1 MAIIPQTPVFSSF
14 RTINSDLYPTKLHLK
29 KLKFRALKISA
40 SLESSSPNSEE
51 EPPESEKF
59 DRVKLAFAKAKAYKK
74 EIKTKPISETVQNPV
89 SESAETQ
96 EQIDGSKDEANV
108 SEKQDLPSAVKLDFQ
123 RANEYKNTEIV
134 GSSEKKPVSSPISE
148 EETPESEKVD
158 PVKLAFAKAKAYKKE
173 VQTNPIP
180 KIVQNPVPESAE
192 TEKQDGGSEEE
203 ANVSEEQ
210 EVPSAAKLAF
220 ERAKEYRKNKEVTG
234 SGTGL
239 QGSEEK
245 PGLNDK
251 GIVKDLGNSLPKMK
265 ESKKEEFAI
274 SSIDFMGLNFSDKKD
289 AKRLPAGL
297 VPISDPF
304 PEDDD
309 LPEVEIL
316 VGDTSKF
323 GDAAATKPKP
333 VLEEEMDAYKPKVS
347 TWGVFPRP
355 SNISKTF
362 GGGRTLNPGEALE
375 TTEEKAAKQARSRQ
389 LLAAYKAKKG
399 LVIDPK
405 LKLECQKALSDGD
418 SLMELGKLREA
429 IPLYEK
435 VMDRLSFQTELYG
448 LAALQ
453 WSICQDSLQRRN
465 EARSMY
471 EKLQSH
477 PNIQVSK
484 KAKQFAFSF
493 QAMEMMKVRGS
504 TNSPKATGYQN
515 YFDAFVEDKA
525 DYPLKEGEV
534 DEGTLSQ
541 ALPYIIFLVSPVFIV
556 LLIAALKG
564 N

>member
-1 MAIIPQTPVFSSF
+1 MAIIPQTQVFSSF

-74 EIKTKPISETVQNPV
+74 ETQTKPILETVQNPV
-89 SESAETQ
+89 PESAETQ

-108 SEKQDLPSAVKLDFQ
+108 SEKKELPSAVKLAFQ
-123 RANEYKNTEIV
+123 RANEYKNSEIV
-134 GSSEKKPVSSPISE
+134 GSRSGLPGSERKPE

-192 TEKQDGGSEEE
+192 TEKQGGGSEEE

-220 ERAKEYRKNKEVTG
+220 ERAKEYRNNKEVTG

-239 QGSEEK
+239 QGSEKK
-245 PGLNDK
+245 PGFNDQ
-251 GIVKDLGNSLPKMK
+251 GIVKDPGNSLPKMK
-265 ESKKEEFAI
+265 ESKKEEFTI

-289 AKRLPAGL
+289 GKRMPAGL

-405 LKLECQKALSDGD
+405 LKLECQKALNDGD

-541 ALPYIIFLVSPVFIV
+541 ALPYIIFLISPVFIV

>member
-1 MAIIPQTPVFSSF
+1 MAIIPQTQVFSSF

-29 KLKFRALKISA
+29 KLKFKPLKISA
-40 SLESSSPNSEE
+40 SLESSEE

-74 EIKTKPISETVQNPV
+74 DIQIKPIPKTVQNTV

-108 SEKQDLPSAVKLDFQ
+108 SEKQELPSAVKLAFQ

-134 GSSEKKPVSSPISE
+134 GSSEKKPASLESSSPISE

-192 TEKQDGGSEEE
+192 TEKQGGGSEEE

-220 ERAKEYRKNKEVTG
+220 ERAKEYRKNKEVMG

-239 QGSEEK
+239 QGSEKK

-251 GIVKDLGNSLPKMK
+251 GIVKDPGNSLPKMK
-265 ESKKEEFAI
+265 ESKKEEFTI

-289 AKRLPAGL
+289 GKRMPAGL
-297 VPISDPF
+297 VPILDPF

-399 LVIDPK
+399 LVIEPK

-525 DYPLKEGEV
+525 DYPLKEAEV

-556 LLIAALKG
+556 LLISALKG

>member
-1 MAIIPQTPVFSSF
+1 MAIIPQTQVFSSF

-59 DRVKLAFAKAKAYKK
+59 DRVKLALAKAKAYKK
-74 EIKTKPISETVQNPV
+74 DIQTKPIPKTVQNPV

-108 SEKQDLPSAVKLDFQ
+108 SEKQELPSAVKLAFQ
-123 RANEYKNTEIV
+123 RANEYKNSEIV
-134 GSSEKKPVSSPISE
+134 GSSASLESSSPISE

-192 TEKQDGGSEEE
+192 TEKQGGGSEEE

-239 QGSEEK
+239 QGSEIK

-251 GIVKDLGNSLPKMK
+251 GIVKDPGNSLPKMK
-265 ESKKEEFAI
+265 ESKKEEFTV

-323 GDAAATKPKP
+323 GDAATTKAKP

-362 GGGRTLNPGEALE
+362 GGGRNLNPGEALE

-399 LVIDPK
+399 LVIEPK

-525 DYPLKEGEV
+525 DYPLKEAEV

>member
-1 MAIIPQTPVFSSF
+1 MAIVPQTPVFSSF
-14 RTINSDLYPTKLHLK
+14 RTINSDLYPTKLRLK
-29 KLKFRALKISA
+29 KLKFKALKISA

-59 DRVKLAFAKAKAYKK
+59 DRIKLAFAKAKAYKK
-74 EIKTKPISETVQNPV
+74 EIQTKPIPKTVRNPV
-89 SESAETQ
+89 PESAETQ

-108 SEKQDLPSAVKLDFQ
+108 SEKQELPSAVKLAFQ
-123 RANEYKNTEIV
+123 RANEYKNTETV
-134 GSSEKKPVSSPISE
+134 GSRSGLPGIQKKPE

-192 TEKQDGGSEEE
+192 TEKQGGGSEEE
-203 ANVSEEQ
+203 GNVSEEQ
-210 EVPSAAKLAF
+210 ELPSAAKLAL
-220 ERAKEYRKNKEVTG
+220 ERAKEYRKNKEVMG

-239 QGSEEK
+239 QGSEK
-245 PGLNDK
+245 IPGLNDK
-251 GIVKDLGNSLPKMK
+251 GPGNSLPKMK
-265 ESKKEEFAI
+265 ESKKEEFTV

-289 AKRLPAGL
+289 GKRLPAGL
-297 VPISDPF
+297 VPLSDPF
-304 PEDDD
+304 PEDD
-309 LPEVEIL
+309 LPEVEII

-323 GDAAATKPKP
+323 GDAASTKPKP
-333 VLEEEMDAYKPKVS
+333 VLEEEMDVYKPKVS

-375 TTEEKAAKQARSRQ
+375 TPEEKAAKEARSRQ

-405 LKLECQKALSDGD
+405 LKLECQKALNDGD

-429 IPLYEK
+429 IPFYEK
-435 VMDRLSFQTELYG
+435 VMDQLSFQTELYG

-465 EARSMY
+465 EARNMY

-477 PNIQVSK
+477 PNFQVSK

-504 TNSPKATGYQN
+504 TKSPKATGYQN

-525 DYPLKEGEV
+525 DYPLKEAEV

-541 ALPYIIFLVSPVFIV
+541 VLPYIIFLVSPVFIV
-556 LLIAALKG
+556 LLIAALKASSWS
-564 N
+564 NC

>member
-74 EIKTKPISETVQNPV
+74 EIQTKPISETVQNPV

-108 SEKQDLPSAVKLDFQ
+108 SEKQELPSAVKLAFQ
-123 RANEYKNTEIV
+123 RANEYKNSEIV
-134 GSSEKKPVSSPISE
+134 GSRSGLPGSEKEPGPENKLDTATFIHNSDLYPTNLHFKTLKFKTLKISPSLESPSPISE

-173 VQTNPIP
+173 VQTNPVP
-180 KIVQNPVPESAE
+180 KIVPNPVPESAE
-192 TEKQDGGSEEE
+192 TEKQGGGSEEE

-220 ERAKEYRKNKEVTG
+220 ERAKEYRNNKEVTG

-239 QGSEEK
+239 QGSEKK

-251 GIVKDLGNSLPKMK
+251 GVVKDLGNSSPKMK

-333 VLEEEMDAYKPKVS
+333 GLEEEMDAYKPKVS

-399 LVIDPK
+399 LVIEPK

-435 VMDRLSFQTELYG
+435 VMDRLSFQ
-448 LAALQ
+448 
-453 WSICQDSLQRRN
+453 
-465 EARSMY
+465 
-471 EKLQSH
+471 
-477 PNIQVSK
+477 
-484 KAKQFAFSF
+484 
-493 QAMEMMKVRGS
+493 AMEMMKVRGS
-504 TNSPKATGYQN
+504 TNSPKVTGYQN

-525 DYPLKEGEV
+525 DYPLKEAEV